1 MLRQGWGLPKV
12 TREKTSWLLGLE
24 VLVVDIKGS
33 PLWPSLARRDN
44 KGEGQGAL
52 VGSGSAVGRWARD
65 PVEV

>member
-12 TREKTSWLLGLE
+12 TREKTSWFVGLE
-24 VLVVDIKGS
+24 VLVVDMKGS
-33 PLWPSLARRDN
+33 PSWPSLARGQHR
-44 KGEGQGAL
+44 GEGRGAL